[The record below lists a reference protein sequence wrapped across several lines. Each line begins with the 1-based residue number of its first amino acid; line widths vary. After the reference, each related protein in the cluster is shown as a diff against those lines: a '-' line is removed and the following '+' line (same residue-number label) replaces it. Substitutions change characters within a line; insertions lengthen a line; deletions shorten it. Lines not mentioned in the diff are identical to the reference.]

1 MTLWPKTYG
10 SVSVRLYNHFGA
22 LKFKVRSLE
31 TWISGSA
38 SILTRVRSSIV
49 WLAWQG
55 RFELIHGNLDGFLVV
70 LGDCCESISPTSNDD
85 SLVQRH
91 SLTRVGLC
99 NYRHWAQGAQLLE
112 RLDHRRICCRDA
124 LLKICST
131 NPAGWAGSQWQWRK
145 KARDREDDSLSNRE
159 WLIFKSH
166 WRIGIW
172 EKNIQ
177 MRSVILLSHTILPDT
192 TWYDVDKTSHIPAE
206 DLPDAFSSSRRFASN
221 WSRARLTASQ
231 GGKNNDRIGFSD
243 RIGWAAGRQAVF
255 TNNNSDP
262 DPDPNYHFIVV
273 FSVFESLSLCST
285 TTYYKC
291 TPSSART
298 RTLNYQPRTPDYEKK
313 IRTVQPFG
321 HSISQTIVTRDYVTC
336 VTVTVTE
343 QMWPF

>member
-1 MTLWPKTYG
+1 MASLWSLVT
-10 SVSVRLYNHFGA
+10 A
-22 LKFKVRSLE
+22 AKV
-31 TWISGSA
+31 
-38 SILTRVRSSIV
+38 
-49 WLAWQG
+49 
-55 RFELIHGNLDGFLVV
+55 
-70 LGDCCESISPTSNDD
+70 ISPTSNDD

-124 LLKICST
+124 LLKLFDQSCRLGRIT
-131 NPAGWAGSQWQWRK
+131 MTMAK

-159 WLIFKSH
+159 CWYSNH
-166 WRIGIW
+166 IGGLAF
-172 EKNIQ
+172 EK
-177 MRSVILLSHTILPDT
+177 RTSKWDLFILLSHTILPDT

-273 FSVFESLSLCST
+273 FSVFESLSLCSI
-285 TTYYKC
+285 YYLLQMYAIISAYPYAELPTPNSRLWEENTNRSTFRPFHISDNSDTWLRDMCDCHCDRTNVALLTSKC
-291 TPSSART
+291 SCDCHWCEVAQSDLTW
-298 RTLNYQPRTPDYEKK
+298 QD
-313 IRTVQPFG
+313 
-321 HSISQTIVTRDYVTC
+321 
-336 VTVTVTE
+336 
-343 QMWPF
+343 